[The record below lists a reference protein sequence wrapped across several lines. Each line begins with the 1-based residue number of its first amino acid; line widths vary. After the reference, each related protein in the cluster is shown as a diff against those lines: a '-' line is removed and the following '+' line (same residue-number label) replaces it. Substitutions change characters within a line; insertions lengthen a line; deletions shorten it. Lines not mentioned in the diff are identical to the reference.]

1 MSHLEWVIFFV
12 FSCSM
17 NIIAFN
23 LLISLVSNTFDKV
36 MTILPAIQTKA
47 KADIL
52 IEINSAFISS
62 SKNQEPKYLYIAKY
76 TSQIKAENNEEWSG
90 KTQVITQKIDQ
101 IQSQIYDLKHH
112 NTSVQQE
119 LNGVK
124 DQLKAQNT
132 DFKMEIKEQ
141 I

>member
-1 MSHLEWVIFFV
+1 MILFVGHSSEDHLTTLQRFGKIYSILFGENPNRKKMSHLEWVIFFV

-76 TSQIKAENNEEWSG
+76 TS
-90 KTQVITQKIDQ
+90 
-101 IQSQIYDLKHH
+101 
-112 NTSVQQE
+112 
-119 LNGVK
+119 
-124 DQLKAQNT
+124 
-132 DFKMEIKEQ
+132 
-141 I
+141 